1 MLPEPSPLLRS
12 PVALSPLIDPFGR
25 SIRYLRI
32 SVTPYCNFRC
42 LYCQPDGPHLPE
54 GSREEIS
61 PREWEQLVTLFARMG
76 VEKVRLSG
84 GEPTLRKDL
93 VKIVSRL
100 SKIEGIGEVSLSTH
114 AMHLAPL
121 VDDLASAGL
130 SRVNVSLD
138 TLNADRFREI
148 SGRGDLSRVIEG
160 VDAALAAGLDPI
172 KLNAVPMK
180 GINDHEIG
188 DFLDFSA
195 ERGLRMRFI
204 ELMPVG
210 VSRELYET
218 RRMSG
223 DEILERMQ
231 GRGSWKEM
239 KRQGT
244 DGPARM
250 FQRESDGLR
259 VGIIHPL
266 GKNFCDNCN
275 RVRLTHR
282 GEMRG
287 CLFGAQNVPLRHL
300 LESDDWERDLEA
312 GVRQALLSKPEKH
325 RLEEGDDGELNSLAQ
340 IGG

>member
-1 MLPEPSPLLRS
+1 MTL
-12 PVALSPLIDPFGR
+12 APLIDPFGR

-42 LYCQPDGPHLPE
+42 LYCQPGGPVLPE
-54 GSREEIS
+54 GPREELS
-61 PREWEQLVTLFARMG
+61 PLEWERLVTLFARLG

-93 VKIVSRL
+93 VEIVGRLTKID
-100 SKIEGIGEVSLSTH
+100 GIGEVSLSTH

-121 VDDLASAGL
+121 ADDLARAGL

-138 TLNADRFREI
+138 TLDAERFREI
-148 SGRGDLSRVIEG
+148 SGRGELARVIEG
-160 VDAALAAGLDPI
+160 IDAALSAGLDPI
-172 KLNAVPMK
+172 KLNVVPML
-180 GINDHEIG
+180 GINDEELT
-188 DFLDFSA
+188 DFLDLSA
-195 ERGLRMRFI
+195 DRGLRLRFI

-210 VSRELYET
+210 VARELFET

-223 DEILERMQ
+223 EDILARMSENGDWTELER
-231 GRGSWKEM
+231 RGP
-239 KRQGT
+239 

-250 FQRESDGLR
+250 FRRESDGLR

-266 GKNFCDNCN
+266 GENFCDNCN

-287 CLFGAQNVPLRHL
+287 CLFGAQNFSLRHL
-300 LESDDWERDLEA
+300 LEGEAWERALEEGIRA
-312 GVRQALLSKPEKH
+312 ALLHKPEKH
-325 RLEEGDDGELNSLAQ
+325 RLEDGDDGELHSLAR